1 MYCTQC
7 GRRLPPG
14 DVRFCAHC
22 GARLQ
27 LPVAPTDEA
36 ATRKDRTPWGYADMA
51 MAIGIVIGALIL
63 LSIPIILII
72 DIVAGGSLDDDE
84 AETAIALGLGFVLEA
99 VLLLA
104 VALLTVGKYKLR
116 WSALGFRPP
125 RRGGYW
131 FPAPLF
137 FAAFAILLVN
147 AGIASAL
154 GTDAEGNVSDELFDS
169 ALLVVLL
176 GILSLGLAPIMEETF
191 FRGFLFGGL
200 RGRWGLLGAAF
211 ASGLLFALA
220 HFSGQASLPLLPA
233 IGMIGMLF
241 AWGYYYTG
249 SLFAPILA
257 HFFFNLVAFIL
268 GVSGVAT

>member
-104 VALLTVGKYKLR
+104 VALLTIGKYNLR
-116 WSALGFRPP
+116 WSELGFRLP
-125 RRGGYW
+125 RRGSRPARQRSGFSSCSASKMSED
-131 FPAPLF
+131 FPIHSPSATVSARNPSTDFHRHTISRSLK
-137 FAAFAILLVN
+137 L
-147 AGIASAL
+147 SAL
-154 GTDAEGNVSDELFDS
+154 
-169 ALLVVLL
+169 
-176 GILSLGLAPIMEETF
+176 I
-191 FRGFLFGGL
+191 
-200 RGRWGLLGAAF
+200 
-211 ASGLLFALA
+211 
-220 HFSGQASLPLLPA
+220 
-233 IGMIGMLF
+233 
-241 AWGYYYTG
+241 
-249 SLFAPILA
+249 
-257 HFFFNLVAFIL
+257 
-268 GVSGVAT
+268 